1 MSENENKLL
10 TPFIEKTV
18 RLKEV
23 NSTVLTPDIVLNDLL
38 PTKIE
43 RYFRYSGSLTTP
55 GCDEIV
61 EWFVVDSPILTLSKS
76 QIAKLQTIKGLNG
89 KLVIKTL
96 NQFFSQDFFLLFSL
110 SIIYIKSS
118 VNNQI

>member
-1 MSENENKLL
+1 MENFFFKKLSENENKLL

-38 PTKIE
+38 PEKIE

-61 EWFVVDSPILTLSKS
+61 EWFVVDSPILTISKS
-76 QIAKLQTIKGLNG
+76 QLAKLQSIKGLNG
-89 KLVIKTL
+89 KLVIKNT
-96 NQFFSQDFFLLFSL
+96 
-110 SIIYIKSS
+110 
-118 VNNQI
+118 